1 MKAILILFALIT
13 MKLTSETHIHY
24 HFSNTNAHRKAIVGG
39 HHAGWWCE
47 LKCKRHF
54 GAKNAP
60 KKAECVRQC
69 KLADNPNTVD
79 ALKKKMLKCQKSCSW
94 KFFWSSTRKTNCKKT
109 CHVDFQKA
117 VVALEKN

>member
-13 MKLTSETHIHY
+13 MKLTSETYIHY
-24 HFSNTNAHRKAIVGG
+24 HFSTTNAHKKAIVGG

-60 KKAECVRQC
+60 KRAECVRQC
-69 KLADNPNTVD
+69 KLADQPKPVTKES
-79 ALKKKMLKCQKSCSW
+79 LQKKMLKCQKTCSW
-94 KFFWSSTRKTNCKKT
+94 TYFWSSGRKKKCKNT
-109 CHVDFQKA
+109 CQS
-117 VVALEKN
+117 